1 MFSTFQ
7 FQRRAPER
15 SIYRILFW
23 WTFMISVMRVLLWI
37 FYRYKCSGRENV
49 PKTGPVIFVS
59 NHQSNFDPPIV
70 GTVTNDR
77 PSAGIARSSLLE
89 SKFIG
94 AYISAFGVISI
105 KRGESDLTAI
115 KKALAELSAGRCVMI
130 YPEGTRSQTGEMGVF
145 QRGFWLLL
153 KKSNAT
159 VLPIGIDGAFDA
171 FPMGSKPKWRG
182 WIEAIAGEPIESS
195 LLLEMGE
202 EDGTEFVRSRI
213 EELMMR
219 CRNNIQQRRS
229 KQFRY

>member
-1 MFSTFQ
+1 
-7 FQRRAPER
+7 
-15 SIYRILFW
+15 
-23 WTFMISVMRVLLWI
+23 MIAVMRVLLWI

-59 NHQSNFDPPIV
+59 NHQSNFDPPIL

-77 PSAGIARSSLLE
+77 PSSGVARSTLLK

-130 YPEGTRSQTGEMGVF
+130 YPEGTRSQTGEMGTF

-153 KKSNAT
+153 KKSKAT

-171 FPMGSKPKWRG
+171 FPKGSKPKWRG
-182 WIEAIAGEPIESS
+182 WIEARAGEPIEASF
-195 LLLEMGE
+195 LLDMGE
-202 EDGTEFVRSRI
+202 EEGTELVRTKI
-213 EELMMR
+213 EELMLR
-219 CRNNIQQRRS
+219 CRANIQLRKS
-229 KQFRY
+229 K